1 MFSFAVL
8 RAKSY
13 PPHHFEWV
21 RGGVR
26 HGAHAC
32 SKACCGTIGVLPS
45 DGSGHRRSSKDLIR
59 QEPMLSAPRRFGLS
73 GSLPLHRTARRA
85 DRSLRRRPW
94 YPVYMR
100 FPACIAD
107 LGSPVTSGVGSPL
120 FQQRLLSGR
129 SIRFSRGLN
138 LYGNFVLN
146 HQGARYGLSDCPRYS
161 VAVERADSSRVI
173 MGLIVRGLPFM
184 NVVDR
189 SNSNRQSPAKH
200 PDLRHPPH
208 FGACGHFRPLG
219 FQCEVTTPTEPAA
232 RLTHMA
238 SRTSRT
244 LFSVAVSAEL
254 PALG

>member
-1 MFSFAVL
+1 
-8 RAKSY
+8 
-13 PPHHFEWV
+13 
-21 RGGVR
+21 
-26 HGAHAC
+26 
-32 SKACCGTIGVLPS
+32 
-45 DGSGHRRSSKDLIR
+45 
-59 QEPMLSAPRRFGLS
+59 LSAPRRFGLS

-129 SIRFSRGLN
+129 SIRFSRRLN

-173 MGLIVRGLPFM
+173 IGLIVRGLPFIDERCRP
-184 NVVDR
+184 VEFEPTISR
-189 SNSNRQSPAKH
+189 EASRLAAPASFWR
-200 PDLRHPPH
+200 LAVI
-208 FGACGHFRPLG
+208 FGRLG
-219 FQCEVTTPTEPAA
+219 FNAK
-232 RLTHMA
+232 
-238 SRTSRT
+238 
-244 LFSVAVSAEL
+244 
-254 PALG
+254 